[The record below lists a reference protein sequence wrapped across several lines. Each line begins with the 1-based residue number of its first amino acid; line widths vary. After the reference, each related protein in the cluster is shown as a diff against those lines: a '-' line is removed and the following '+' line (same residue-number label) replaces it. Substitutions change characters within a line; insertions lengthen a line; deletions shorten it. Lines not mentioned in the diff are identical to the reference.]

1 MQANKRTS
9 TTTKKRDVLKKK
21 KSNFLQLARNREW
34 KKMLHGEGKKLR
46 VMRGE
51 EAGEKKGEDKRGQEE
66 VI

>member
-1 MQANKRTS
+1 MLK
-9 TTTKKRDVLKKK
+9 KKK

>member
-9 TTTKKRDVLKKK
+9 TTTKKEMFKK
-21 KSNFLQLARNREW
+21 KSNFLQLTRNREW

>member
-1 MQANKRTS
+1 MFFFF
-9 TTTKKRDVLKKK
+9 K

-34 KKMLHGEGKKLR
+34 KKTLHGEGKKLR